1 MFYYKKVAMSKN
13 SAYTNEL
20 NTLNANITVIISKLK
35 NQNKRAD
42 IGSIHKELIKTNSM
56 QDFTIKKIS

>member
-1 MFYYKKVAMSKN
+1 MSKN

-20 NTLNANITVIISKLK
+20 NTLNAKITVIISKLK

-56 QDFTIKKIS
+56 QDFIIKKIS